1 MLLMF
6 LSALESDRDRRA
18 FVQLYERHHR
28 RMEMAAMGIL
38 QNQSDAE
45 DAVQNAFMQVIRH
58 FEKTTAPQAALFCI

>member
-28 RMEMAAMGIL
+28 RMEMAAEHEL
-38 QNQSDAE
+38 HTDA
-45 DAVQNAFMQVIRH
+45 
-58 FEKTTAPQAALFCI
+58 FCADRR